1 MAGLWNHLKNIFVC
15 CDQVQEGILNIIPWH
30 RLGYDVINI
39 NKVDKQSKALSTFF
53 KVIIRL
59 GDVNFSVCHKRNR
72 MVWKGG
78 TICGAV
84 LLFELDKT
92 FELSEEDRHFLQ
104 YFTGTTPSKV
114 VFAMEDRGKGL
125 RKDPKQPR
133 CWKWHALCK
142 PIKARVYLFTPPFR
156 QQLYRDKT
164 NELTRLKYKV
174 TNFAKGLS
182 LILYRKICVRNCVDF
197 RIVLLISLLLF

>member
-1 MAGLWNHLKNIFVC
+1 
-15 CDQVQEGILNIIPWH
+15 
-30 RLGYDVINI
+30 
-39 NKVDKQSKALSTFF
+39 
-53 KVIIRL
+53 
-59 GDVNFSVCHKRNR
+59 

-182 LILYRKICVRNCVDF
+182 LILYLCSFKSVF
-197 RIVLLISLLLF
+197 EIVSTLGSSCWFLCYFSNSLCRFCCTFTGVFN